1 MFIEA
6 ALFLAHHRGSFADV
20 GLAVKDIQSPL
31 RLAIEMTAVEVA
43 IVLCAVTIGGADDR
57 LVDLG
62 CFAIDK
68 MGCQYILAGL
78 VVLARQLPLT
88 GWH

>member
-1 MFIEA
+1 
-6 ALFLAHHRGSFADV
+6 
-20 GLAVKDIQSPL
+20 
-31 RLAIEMTAVEVA
+31 MTAVEVV

-62 CFAIDK
+62 CFAIGK

-78 VVLARQLPLT
+78 VVLARLLPLT